1 MASKVAED
9 TIIRREGL
17 FFIILD
23 EEREQ
28 ISDSLFDHTFSIFQA
43 EGRCKYCAHELRQ
56 PEIRISEGSF
66 LIIGN
71 DLYHDDAISR

>member
-23 EEREQ
+23 EECEQ
-28 ISDSLFDHTFSIFQA
+28 INDSLFDHTFLISQA
-43 EGRCKYCAHELRQ
+43 EGQCKHCAHELRQ
-56 PEIRISEGSF
+56 SVMSDE
-66 LIIGN
+66 N
-71 DLYHDDAISR
+71 

>member
-1 MASKVAED
+1 MASRVAED

-28 ISDSLFDHTFSIFQA
+28 ISDSLFDHTFSTFSISQA
-43 EGRCKYCAHELRQ
+43 EGRCKHCAHELRQ
-56 PEIRISEGSF
+56 SVMRISDGVF
-66 LIIGN
+66 
-71 DLYHDDAISR
+71 